1 MQDTSLVLGGK
12 EFQSR
17 LIVGTGKYPSFEVM
31 KEAIVASGAQLVTV
45 AVRRVNLPGTGE
57 SLLDYI
63 DTARYTLLPNTA
75 GGYNTDEA
83 GGTAYLARE
92 AGLGGGGWASWSSW
106 RSSATPAPSSRTSW
120 DCSRRPR
127 SSSARA
133 SPCCRIRTTIRSWLR
148 SSRTRARRRG
158 CRWGRPSAPAR
169 GSPPPTNSN

>member
-75 GGYNTDEA
+75 GCYNTDEA
-83 GGTAYLARE
+83 VRTAYLARE
-92 AGLGGGGWASWSSW
+92 AGVGELGELGGHGGA
-106 RSSATPAPSSRTSW
+106 RTPFP
-120 DCSRRPR
+120 DG
-127 SSSARA
+127 
-133 SPCCRIRTTIRSWLR
+133 L
-148 SSRTRARRRG
+148 
-158 CRWGRPSAPAR
+158 GRLEGAQ
-169 GSPPPTNSN
+169 